1 MLHLAL
7 GELVVVVL
15 VVLLWLTP
23 WVVIIYLLWRILQAL
38 RHKNDKEG

>member
-23 WVVIIYLLWRILQAL
+23 WVVIVYLLWRILQAL
-38 RHKNDKEG
+38 RHKDDERG